1 MPDRVSSLVLE
12 ILRCAQNDNEEW
24 VRSEMNLTGVSS
36 LNALNDY
43 L

>member
-12 ILRCAQNDNEEW
+12 ILRCAQNDNGEW
-24 VRSEMNLTGVSS
+24 VRSKMSLTSIRVSS
-36 LNALNDY
+36 ALNDY